1 MPFYQKLNL
10 TFIEIPSNAGTA
22 INYSLLKKEY
32 DLEFAPIREYR
43 KILFDSN
50 FQRKSI
56 YKVCPWWM
64 IAYDYPQSIN
74 SNITFAIVRNPFD
87 RMISIFHNF
96 TKFREKYLKYRLS
109 EDDTKKDIQNKFDN
123 FIKEY
128 HAWRNMA
135 AGAGL
140 NLIEILSRKNP
151 VITKDM
157 YIENTKAI
165 KDYYYYDQAYFL
177 NKDFQKNKTI
187 FSEILHRDCDVIK
200 YENLNLIYQ
209 KYPNI
214 FTEKIVYENF
224 DKLKNGKSQLNRIPY
239 QAYYSKYTKKFVQ
252 EHFEIDFYNFHYSF
266 DFNLI

>member
-1 MPFYQKLNL
+1 MDNSQQYNRLLNL
-10 TFIEIPSNAGTA
+10 FYSKYLKGHNNLKGLILNSSMNDWGNIVIEISNP
-22 INYSLLKKEY
+22 N
-32 DLEFAPIREYR
+32 DLSFGPDTVVGYVEE
-43 KILFDSN
+43 L
-50 FQRKSI
+50 
-56 YKVCPWWM
+56 V
-64 IAYDYPQSIN
+64 
-74 SNITFAIVRNPFD
+74 
-87 RMISIFHNF
+87 HNF

-187 FSEILHRDCDVIK
+187 FSEILNRDCDVIK